1 MVEGLVLSS
10 NKISPLLRRLWL
22 HVTKRRRKQLG
33 IVFILM
39 LIASVAEV
47 ISIGAVVPFLGVLS
61 NPEVVFES
69 ELAQPLLRLME
80 IKTPTQLL
88 IPLSVLFAI
97 AALFAGFM
105 RIVLLWGQT
114 RLAHAVGADISYQI
128 YMRTL
133 YQSYDVHAAR
143 NSSEVIAGIS
153 VKANQ
158 VVGAAILPVLTV
170 LSSVMMIAAILSALI
185 SLHPKVTLLT
195 IVAFMLIYGVF
206 IYLTKSRLQKN
217 SLIISEKSNLT
228 IKILQEGLGGI
239 RDVLIDGVQLVYCKA
254 FQKADVVRR
263 RATANNHIMAHTPRY
278 GVEALGMVLI
288 AGLAVL
294 LVGTG
299 DGLVSALPLLGALAV
314 AAQRM
319 LPMMQQAYS
328 SWSGLKGAQAI
339 LVDALDL
346 LEQPLPKYAEGP
358 TDKSLPFFSLIK
370 LSNLG
375 FTYHADCMQVLKGLN
390 LEIQKGSRVGFIG
403 TTGSGKST
411 LLDLIMALLQPTE
424 GTMMVD
430 DCVISAENHRGW
442 QSHIAHIP
450 QTIFL
455 SDSTIS
461 ENIAFG
467 LHAEKIDMERV
478 RKAAKQAQIDETI
491 MTWDKQYQTMVGE
504 RGIRLSGGQRQR
516 IGIARALYKE
526 ADVLIF
532 DEATSALDTATE
544 KAVMNEIDKISDE
557 ITVLIVAH
565 RLTTLKSCD
574 RIIELENGSIK
585 REGSYS
591 EIVGM

>member
-1 MVEGLVLSS
+1 MIFV
-10 NKISPLLRRLWL
+10 
-22 HVTKRRRKQLG
+22 
-33 IVFILM
+33 LM
-39 LIASVAEV
+39 LMASISEV

-69 ELAQPLLRLME
+69 ELAQPLLRYIE
-80 IKTPTQLL
+80 IEKPSQLL
-88 IPLSVLFAI
+88 LPMSVLFAL
-97 AALFAGFM
+97 AALFAGLM
-105 RIVLLWGQT
+105 RIMLMWGQT
-114 RLAHAVGADISYQI
+114 RFAHAVGADISYQI

-133 YQSYDVHAAR
+133 YQPYGVHAAR

-153 VKANQ
+153 VKADQ
-158 VVGAAILPVLTV
+158 VVRTTVLPVLIIA
-170 LSSVMMIAAILSALI
+170 SSFLMLAVILVALITLNPGMALSA
-185 SLHPKVTLLT
+185 
-195 IVAFMLIYGVF
+195 IVGFSVIYGAFVF
-206 IYLTKSRLQKN
+206 LTKQKLLRN
-217 SLIISEKSNLT
+217 SIQISEKTNLT
-228 IKILQEGLGGI
+228 VKVLQEGLGGI
-239 RDVLIDGVQLVYCKA
+239 RDVLIDGTQLAYCKA
-254 FQKADVVRR
+254 FQKADVARR
-263 RATANNHIMAHTPRY
+263 RAAANNQIMAQAPRY
-278 GVEALGMVLI
+278 GVESLGMVLI
-288 AGLAVL
+288 AVLAVL
-294 LVGTG
+294 LVDSGG
-299 DGLVSALPLLGALAV
+299 GIVGALPLLGALAI

-319 LPMMQQAYS
+319 LPMLQQAYS

-358 TDKSLPFFSLIK
+358 ADKSLHFFSSIK

-375 FTYHADCMQVLKGLN
+375 FTYHADGVQVLKGLN

-403 TTGSGKST
+403 ATGSGKST
-411 LLDLIMALLQPTE
+411 LLDLTMALLQPTE